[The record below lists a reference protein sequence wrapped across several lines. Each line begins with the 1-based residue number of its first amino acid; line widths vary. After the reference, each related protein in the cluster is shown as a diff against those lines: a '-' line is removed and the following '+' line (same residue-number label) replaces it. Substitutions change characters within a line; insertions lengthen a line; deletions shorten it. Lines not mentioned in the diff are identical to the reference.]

1 MSVPWPSTPSRTG
14 GTVACLAEALLWV
27 GASVAVSPPWQL
39 GPLGKGA
46 GLALLGGSPAEEPQ
60 GPGGWGLL
68 LGVQKAPLLQSK
80 PMTSCPSGLPLGVMG
95 LPLHPR
101 PTCLTPGRQAGSGEG
116 GGSGIGG
123 RAVVGMLAGHSGGY
137 KTFAEGSLALCR
149 GGGGTFSPGGLG
161 LACW

>member
-1 MSVPWPSTPSRTG
+1 M
-14 GTVACLAEALLWV
+14 ACLAEALLWV

-46 GLALLGGSPAEEPQ
+46 GLALLGGSPASEPQ

-95 LPLHPR
+95 LPR
-101 PTCLTPGRQAGSGEG
+101 CTSGPP
-116 GGSGIGG
+116 
-123 RAVVGMLAGHSGGY
+123 V
-137 KTFAEGSLALCR
+137 
-149 GGGGTFSPGGLG
+149 
-161 LACW
+161 